1 MIEQHYGEL
10 CIDDALHAS
19 LEAFLNRYT
28 ISDNAERLVLNCRQ
42 MSYYRHRQ
50 GLHPIE
56 VQFKRESTSSPWLVV
71 FFASFSYPDDTST
84 TVEPEL
90 YFHLANRWFYQP
102 DVGST
107 DLSHPE
113 VQELLSVWMKAFAR
127 HLSRNVFDD
136 VQLTMVGTFN

>member
-10 CIDDALHAS
+10 CIDDALHSS
-19 LEAFLNRYT
+19 LEVLLNRCD
-28 ISDNAERLVLNCRQ
+28 IPENAERLVLNCRQ

-56 VQFKRESTSSPWLVV
+56 VQLKRESVPSPWLVV
-71 FFASFSYPDDTST
+71 FFANFSYPNDKSAS
-84 TVEPEL
+84 VEPEL
-90 YFHLANRWFYQP
+90 YFHLTNRWCYQP

-136 VQLTMVGTFN
+136 VQLTMVGTFH

>member
-19 LEAFLNRYT
+19 LEALLNRYT
-28 ISDNAERLVLNCRQ
+28 LPENAERLVLNGRQ

-56 VQFKRESTSSPWLVV
+56 VQLKRESASSPWLVV
-71 FFASFSYPDDTST
+71 FFASFSYLDDHST

-90 YFHLANRWFYQP
+90 YFHLANRWCYQP
-102 DVGST
+102 DVGSLLIHQT
-107 DLSHPE
+107 CDQETALNGSLLMWSVCFLLLGLFLAFSHC
-113 VQELLSVWMKAFAR
+113 
-127 HLSRNVFDD
+127 
-136 VQLTMVGTFN
+136 